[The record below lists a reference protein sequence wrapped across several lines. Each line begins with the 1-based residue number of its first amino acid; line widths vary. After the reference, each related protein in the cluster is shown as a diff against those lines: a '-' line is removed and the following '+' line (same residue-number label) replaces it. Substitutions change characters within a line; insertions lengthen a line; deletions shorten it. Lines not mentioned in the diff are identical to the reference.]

1 MTILTNKV
9 ISVFDKKTSMRLTKI
24 EWEILDS
31 ICMRENIKRK
41 KLLELIEARR
51 NSSLGLTPS
60 VRLFALLYLYSLNG
74 KFTGYYSSHKSPHL
88 ENTLK
93 QIEH

>member
-41 KLLELIEARR
+41 KLLELIESRR

-60 VRLFALLYLYSLNG
+60 VRLFSLLYLYSLNG
-74 KFTGYYSSHKSPHL
+74 KFAGYYSSHKSPHL